1 MTESRQNKG
10 PWIHRF
16 LIAVF
21 SVVAGVLCF
30 WLLGFIVDDIVS
42 WPGPTREKL
51 ETRLLDQA
59 VVKQQ
64 VALGHQI
71 SDTRRK
77 ISSQNKRQELLRD
90 STDSSQT
97 TMNQLLEFQKANLEK
112 DVKPSAEEQQALA
125 DSQQRFLANQKQ
137 YQVLNEE
144 IVKFNQ
150 QLKDLE
156 SQQREVND
164 KLETQRR
171 RIQAEFENLENKHK
185 LMMAVVEL
193 SVLIPLLVLAVVL
206 FLKFRGGTY
215 APLVYAFGLAVLL
228 KAGLVMHEHF
238 PSRYFKYVLILATLA
253 IVVRILVHLLR
264 MVAFPRKDWLL
275 KRYLEAYEVFLC
287 PVCSYPIRRG
297 PLRYVFWTR
306 RTIKKMRPRSTGET
320 DREEVYTCP
329 TCSTQLYEKCSNC
342 GEVRHSLLPTC
353 QKCGDTKS
361 VELAAAP

>member
-1 MTESRQNKG
+1 MTDPRQNKG

-16 LIAVF
+16 LIALF
-21 SVVAGVLCF
+21 SVITGLLCF
-30 WLLGFIVDDIVS
+30 WLLGFVVDDIVG
-42 WPGPTREKL
+42 WPGPTYEKL
-51 ETRLLDQA
+51 EKGLLDQA

-64 VALGHQI
+64 AVFGGQI
-71 SDTRRK
+71 ADTKRK
-77 ISSQNKRQELLRD
+77 LSNQNKRQELLRD
-90 STDSSQT
+90 STANSQR
-97 TMNQLLEFQKANLEK
+97 TMNQLLEFQKLSLQK
-112 DVKPSAEEQQALA
+112 DVKPSPKEQQALA

-164 KLETQRR
+164 KLEAQRKP
-171 RIQAEFENLENKHK
+171 IQAEFEDLESKHK

-215 APLVYAFGLAVLL
+215 APLVYAFGIAVLL
-228 KAGLVMHEHF
+228 KVGLVMHERF

-297 PLRYVFWTR
+297 PLKYVFWTR
-306 RTIKKMRPRSTGET
+306 WTIKKMRPQSTGET

-329 TCSTQLYEKCSNC
+329 TCSTRLYEKCSKC

-353 QKCGDTKS
+353 QNCGDTKS
-361 VELAAAP
+361 VELVPKP